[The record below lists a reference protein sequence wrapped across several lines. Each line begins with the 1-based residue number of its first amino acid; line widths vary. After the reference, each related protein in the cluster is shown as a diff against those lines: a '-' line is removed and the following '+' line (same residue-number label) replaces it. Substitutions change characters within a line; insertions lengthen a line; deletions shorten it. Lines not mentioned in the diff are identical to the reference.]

1 MIDTNDSRL
10 HPYIPDSPRLSVTAQ
25 GVVILAEHCY
35 LPDIS
40 KGFINDKNK
49 ADLVAKTLAII
60 QASWL
65 LIECIA

>member
-1 MIDTNDSRL
+1 MIDTNDSGL
-10 HPYIPDSPRLSVTAQ
+10 HPYIPDSPRSSVTAQ
-25 GVVILAEHCY
+25 GVVILAENGH